1 MGVEVVRVILA
12 RDGGDLDRTPKSGCT
27 VRASRAPR
35 ALEPDETSVHLSE
48 VYLFGVTED
57 AVGVTNR
64 KFTRREFLLYEA
76 VMDGNRVGEATVVV
90 ERFAAE
96 HPDTDLGERFTW
108 GEWVAAKAEV

>member
-1 MGVEVVRVILA
+1 MVGEVVLLVQ
-12 RDGGDLDRTPKSGCT
+12 
-27 VRASRAPR
+27 ASRAPR

-57 AVGVTNR
+57 AKGVTNR

-76 VMDGNRVGEATVVV
+76 VMDGNREVGEATAVV
-90 ERFAAE
+90 ERYAAE

-108 GEWVAAKAEV
+108 GEWGAAKAEV